1 MKAWLR
7 SGAIAIALGSS
18 CVAHAAVDP
27 QETKKLHALFDSSW
41 EETMRRAPDFATQ
54 IGDLRYNDR
63 LRDQSAAARASD
75 DQLVRDE
82 LKAAR
87 AIRRERLSH
96 EDQVSLDLFI
106 HRHVDAVDAQS
117 FAGFRDM
124 LIGSLWGPQTELAD
138 LAQQAPMESDLHARQ
153 LLQRFAAYPKLVG
166 EEIAQMREGLAVGWV
181 PARDVLDRATVQ
193 IDQQLAS
200 PVDRSAWYEPFAK
213 FKGAEREKLQAAAR
227 EAIGRDVTPSLRKLR
242 AFIVDELRPK
252 APAEGSLRNQP
263 GGARVYEWLVRSR
276 TTTTLTA
283 KQVHEI
289 GLRELAAIRAE
300 MEGVMRDVKYP
311 GDFAQFVHYLNTDP
325 KFYYTDGNDLLA
337 GYRAIGKRLDAELPR
352 YFAELP
358 RTPWGVRAMAAFR
371 GPDAAEYYDGPSQD
385 GSRPGWFNAN
395 ILGLASKPKWGM
407 ATLTA
412 HEAVPGHHLQTARAQ
427 EIKGLPKFRKYAEYI
442 AYQEGWALY
451 AEALARE
458 MGIYDDPYS
467 LFGHLQYRAFR
478 AARLV
483 VDTGIHSMG
492 WSRQQAIDF
501 MTERTGMDRN
511 FVSSEVD
518 RYVSD
523 PGQALGYMIGALKFQ
538 ELRDRAKAKLGAK
551 FDLRRFHNVVLDSG
565 QLPMDVMEKLVD
577 EWIAREGAH

>member
-1 MKAWLR
+1 
-7 SGAIAIALGSS
+7 
-18 CVAHAAVDP
+18 
-27 QETKKLHALFDSSW
+27 
-41 EETMRRAPDFATQ
+41 
-54 IGDLRYNDR
+54 
-63 LRDQSAAARASD
+63 
-75 DQLVRDE
+75 
-82 LKAAR
+82 
-87 AIRRERLSH
+87 
-96 EDQVSLDLFI
+96 
-106 HRHVDAVDAQS
+106 
-117 FAGFRDM
+117 
-124 LIGSLWGPQTELAD
+124 
-138 LAQQAPMESDLHARQ
+138 
-153 LLQRFAAYPKLVG
+153 
-166 EEIAQMREGLAVGWV
+166 
-181 PARDVLDRATVQ
+181 
-193 IDQQLAS
+193 
-200 PVDRSAWYEPFAK
+200 
-213 FKGAEREKLQAAAR
+213 
-227 EAIGRDVTPSLRKLR
+227 
-242 AFIVDELRPK
+242 
-252 APAEGSLRNQP
+252 
-263 GGARVYEWLVRSR
+263 
-276 TTTTLTA
+276 
-283 KQVHEI
+283 
-289 GLRELAAIRAE
+289 

-337 GYRAIGKRLDAELPR
+337 GYRAIGKRLDAALPR